1 MNTKETIQSL
11 SEDAAKLFRM
21 VIRGSDTVGCK
32 KIWQRDIEPSRHA
45 LTTQEAIDTLTDLA
59 LVTKEQGFEE
69 GEDRLYITVKAA
81 ETVGLRWNRHNE
93 WGMPEAWNR
102 FLPKWLP

>member
-21 VIRGSDTVGCK
+21 VIRGSDAVGAK

-45 LTTQEAIDTLTDLA
+45 STTQEAIDTLTDLA
-59 LVTKEQGFEE
+59 LVTKEQGVEREE
-69 GEDRLYITVKAA
+69 RLYITVKAA

-93 WGMPEAWNR
+93 WEMPEAWNR
-102 FLPKWLP
+102 FLPNWLP